1 MSYESVLFQIT
12 DIRINPWK
20 QFYLSIFLCVFVSV
34 YLCLCVCVCVCG
46 VCLCVCVSL
55 CLGVCL
61 SLCVWTPLER
71 RQTGS
76 LSDSGWCC
84 ALGRCTWPQWQ
95 VWKLGWVV
103 VPAGMCRGHFLCL
116 GEFSWQCTTEV
127 SQASLKGLV
136 PGNLQ
141 EKLYQLLSG
150 CALKA
155 GLFRL
160 QNVAIWMGNFR
171 GQEPVTEKG
180 SSRRSLKWNVLF
192 LLWPP
197 DALKNGES
205 LNS

>member
-1 MSYESVLFQIT
+1 MCVC
-12 DIRINPWK
+12 
-20 QFYLSIFLCVFVSV
+20 LCVS
-34 YLCLCVCVCVCG
+34 LSLCVCVCVWG
-46 VCLCVCVSL
+46 VSL
-55 CLGVCL
+55 CLCVFVSGCVSF
-61 SLCVWTPLER
+61 SLCL
-71 RQTGS
+71 
-76 LSDSGWCC
+76 DSTWE
-84 ALGRCTWPQWQ
+84 ATDRKPEWLGMVLCI
-95 VWKLGWVV
+95 VKLGWVV